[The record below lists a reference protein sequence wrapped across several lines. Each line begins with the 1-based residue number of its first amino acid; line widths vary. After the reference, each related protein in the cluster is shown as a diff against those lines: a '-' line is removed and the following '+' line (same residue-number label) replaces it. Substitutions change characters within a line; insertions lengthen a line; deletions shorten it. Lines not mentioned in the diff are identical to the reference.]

1 MRACA
6 SQTSDPSSRQDGRMT
21 SELRVMITGGGS
33 GIGAAIAAAFAE
45 HGARVSVADVNPRAI
60 EELVASNERLH
71 GVALDVSDP
80 AAVDGWFDERI
91 ATWGGLD
98 VLVNNAGIAGPTAYV
113 EDITVEDWRRCLAVG
128 LDSHFLASRRAAAV
142 MKQQGSGS
150 MIMIS
155 STAGQVGYGMRTPYA
170 AAKWAVIGLTKSLA
184 VELGAHGVRVNAICP
199 GSVDGPRMQGVID
212 AEASARGLSA
222 AEVQR
227 EYTSGQSI
235 PRFVQPGEIADL
247 CMFLASPGA
256 AMISGQA
263 IAVDGHTETFHLS

>member
-1 MRACA
+1 
-6 SQTSDPSSRQDGRMT
+6 MT

-91 ATWGGLD
+91 ATWGALD

>member
-1 MRACA
+1 
-6 SQTSDPSSRQDGRMT
+6 MT

-33 GIGAAIAAAFAE
+33 GIGAAIAVAFAE

-60 EELVASNERLH
+60 DELVASNERLH
-71 GVALDVSDP
+71 GVALDVSEP

-128 LDSHFLASRRAAAV
+128 LDSHFFTSRRAAAV

-155 STAGQVGYGMRTPYA
+155 STAGQVGYGMRTPYS

-199 GSVDGPRMQGVID
+199 GSVDGPRMQRVID
-212 AEASARGLSA
+212 AESSARGLTA
-222 AEVQR
+222 TEVQR
-227 EYTSGQSI
+227 EYASGQSI

-247 CMFLASPGA
+247 CLFLASPGA